1 MTGEQRDEGPFRTP
15 ADRMRQEF
23 ERWLEAAW
31 NQGERAI
38 DAIGLRPGR
47 PAGPAIDVIER
58 PESVVLYIDVPGLGP
73 EQIDLSLA
81 GNMLTVQG
89 DFPPRGDAEGGQVHL
104 RERPSG
110 SFRRCVPLP
119 ASVDPESISAE
130 CRLGLLQVTIAKSE
144 REKARKIPVRTAPPA
159 GAEPFPT

>member
-1 MTGEQRDEGPFRTP
+1 MSAEPRTEVGTFRTS
-15 ADRMRQEF
+15 ADRVRQEF

-47 PAGPAIDVIER
+47 PPVDVIER
-58 PESVVLYIDVPGLGP
+58 PDSVLVLIDVPGLGP

-89 DFPPRGDAEGGQVHL
+89 TFPAAAAADADQVHL

-110 SFRRCVPLP
+110 SFKRCVPLP
-119 ASVDPESISAE
+119 ASVNAETISAE
-130 CRLGLLQVTIAKSE
+130 CRLGVLQVTIAKSE
-144 REKARKIPVRTAPPA
+144 RDRARHIPVRCAS
-159 GAEPFPT
+159 GGPTSAH

>member
-1 MTGEQRDEGPFRTP
+1 MTGTQRDEGPSRTS

-31 NQGERAI
+31 NQGERAM

-58 PESVVLYIDVPGLGP
+58 PETIVLFIDVPGLGP

-89 DFPPRGDAEGGQVHL
+89 EFPARGDAETGQIHL

-119 ASVDPESISAE
+119 ASVDPESITAE
-130 CRLGLLQVTIAKSE
+130 CRMGLLQVTIAKCE
-144 REKARKIPVRTAPPA
+144 REKARRIPVRTAPPV
-159 GAEPFPT
+159 GAEAPPA